1 MANKTNK
8 VVSTSEW
15 VLTNLI
21 MLIPIVNIV
30 MLFIWAFNNKTNLN
44 KSNWAKASLI
54 VWAIGFVFY
63 FIIIILSITFI
74 ASFLNN
80 VLGIGIH
87 I

>member
-30 MLFIWAFNNKTNLN
+30 MLFIWTFNNKTNIN

>member
-21 MLIPIVNIV
+21 MLIPIVNII